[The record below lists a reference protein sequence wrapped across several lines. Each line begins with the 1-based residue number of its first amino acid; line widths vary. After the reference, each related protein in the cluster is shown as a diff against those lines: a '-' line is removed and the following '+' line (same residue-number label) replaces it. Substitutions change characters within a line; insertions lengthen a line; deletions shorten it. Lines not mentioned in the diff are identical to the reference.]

1 MPISGST
8 NKSIPSGTQT
18 NIGSVAVKSAET
30 YLLCT
35 TVMISPAY
43 EGRIRITT
51 SDNGIV
57 EARGTGATGAPVNVV
72 SMHTLSSSI
81 NLNISLFL
89 SAASTVTSFGTLI
102 KINW

>member
-1 MPISGST
+1 MSISGST

-18 NIGSVAVKSAET
+18 NIGSVAVKSAGT

-43 EGRIRITT
+43 EGRIRIVT
-51 SDNGIV
+51 SDYGIV
-57 EARGTGATGAPVNVV
+57 EARGTGATAAPVNLVGI
-72 SMHTLSSSI
+72 HTLSSST
-81 NLNISLFL
+81 NLNIALLL

-102 KINW
+102 KIN

>member
-1 MPISGST
+1 
-8 NKSIPSGTQT
+8 
-18 NIGSVAVKSAET
+18 
-30 YLLCT
+30 
-35 TVMISPAY
+35 MITPAY

-57 EARGTGATGAPVNVV
+57 EARGTGATSAPVNLV
-72 SMHTLSSSI
+72 SIHTPSSPT